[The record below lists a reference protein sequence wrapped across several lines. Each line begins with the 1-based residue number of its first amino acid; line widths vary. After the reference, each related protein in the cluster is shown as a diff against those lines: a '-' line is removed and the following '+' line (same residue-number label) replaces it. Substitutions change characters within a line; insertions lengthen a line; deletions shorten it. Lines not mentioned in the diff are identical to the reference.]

1 MKQVFCFTV
10 MQTLKSTGIK
20 VTTVIF
26 CAIALLS
33 MPILHLVNEKGG
45 GGTEKVDKVL
55 VWDETGLNLG
65 DFSGMKEKDKYKNT
79 EFALTDSEKEVK
91 GATLLLHI
99 VKGEEGYVIRYVAAA
114 DSDLS
119 EMAVMELSEDFEAE
133 FEKLREKSQG
143 LNEEQSK
150 MLHTEIETTV
160 EWLEEDGTMP
170 KADKDGMSSDQYN
183 LFLGALVLFIFLIS
197 FSAESVSSSV
207 VTEKS
212 NKLVENL
219 MISVET
225 KNLILGKIL
234 GSLAVVVIQVVG
246 IAVCGAGSALLTLL
260 IYGREHAILP
270 KQISDMVSAT
280 VLPGLNPLHVLLAAC
295 IFFLGVLQFA
305 VLAGLFGAAISKMED
320 MGEGMKLYNVILIIS
335 AYVCLFMKAGSMAG
349 GQATL
354 AETVVGFI
362 PLCSPF
368 LVPMNLLI
376 GQTSLITAL
385 LVIVIQVVFLIL
397 CLKLVTKV
405 YTSMILYKGNV
416 IKFRQILGLARGKE
430 VEQ

>member
-20 VTTVIF
+20 VTTIIF
-26 CAIALLS
+26 CVIALLS

-79 EFALTDSEKEVK
+79 EFAITDSEKEVK

-99 VKGEEGYVIRYVAAA
+99 VKDEEGYVIRYVAAA

-119 EMAVMELSEDFEAE
+119 EMAVLELSEDFEAE

-150 MLHTEIETTV
+150 VLHTEIETTV

-183 LFLGALVLFIFLIS
+183 LFLGVLVLFIFLIS

-234 GSLAVVVIQVVG
+234 GSLAVVIIQVVG

-270 KQISDMVSAT
+270 KQISDMVSTT

-295 IFFLGVLQFA
+295 IFLLGVLQFA

-320 MGEGMKLYNVILIIS
+320 MGEGMKLYNVILVIS

-362 PLCSPF
+362 PFCSPF

-385 LVIVIQVVFLIL
+385 LVIVIQAVFLIL

>member
-79 EFALTDSEKEVK
+79 EFALADSEKEVK

-119 EMAVMELSEDFEAE
+119 EMAVLELSEDFEAE

-143 LNEEQSK
+143 LNEEQSNV
-150 MLHTEIETTV
+150 LHTEIETSV

>member
-143 LNEEQSK
+143 LNEEQSNV
-150 MLHTEIETTV
+150 LHTEIETSV

-354 AETVVGFI
+354 AETIVGFI

-376 GQTSLITAL
+376 GQTSLIMAL